1 MVKGDLAATVR
12 DITVDRQALAAGWFI
27 SPTMLT
33 KVEYVQQQYD
43 GFPTTDILHGAEFNG
58 FVIQGAL
65 AF

>member
-1 MVKGDLAATVR
+1 VVKGDLSSTIQ

-33 KVEYVQQQYD
+33 KVEYVQQSYD
-43 GFPTTDILHGAEFNG
+43 GFASTNILNGAEFSG